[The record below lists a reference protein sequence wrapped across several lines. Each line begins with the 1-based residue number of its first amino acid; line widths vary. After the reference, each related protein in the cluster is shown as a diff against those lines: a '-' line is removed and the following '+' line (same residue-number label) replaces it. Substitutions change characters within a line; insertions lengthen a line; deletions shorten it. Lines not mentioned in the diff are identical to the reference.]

1 MMVLST
7 GLTPAQFAAFLVVI
21 VCAAG
26 AAAAILDLDMPS
38 RRGSRRASPLL
49 ERERDLAANL
59 GWRWRTWVAVRL
71 SLIAAGVGL
80 GVVSR
85 IWILVLI
92 GGLIGTVG
100 FRFALAGRAASRRL
114 SMERAFLGRLRDLRD
129 RMAIGNQS
137 LDTALL
143 EIGRNP
149 GPDLEYVLAPLAQG
163 GSVLDN
169 IVAVGLRARS
179 PVVEYACAV
188 LLWTR
193 SRSLD
198 ALIEAI
204 DELLLPVGEA
214 QLAVQEEASVT
225 LTQQRSVTIAMFV
238 LMLVMFSVVVRVDA
252 FRAYY
257 QSVAGNVVLVL
268 VVLMFAL
275 LVGLLGLIVRVRDWT
290 RWDLRR
296 PALSPRVPPHRHLE
310 RWGFTPPPLGR

>member
-1 MMVLST
+1 MTVLSA
-7 GLTPAQFAAFLVVI
+7 GLTTIQFAGFLVVI
-21 VCAAG
+21 ACAAG
-26 AAAAILDLDMPS
+26 AAAAIVDLDLHAL
-38 RRGSRRASPLL
+38 RRDRPPSPLL

-59 GWRWRTWVAVRL
+59 GWQWRSWVAVRL
-71 SLIAAGVGL
+71 LLITAGVGL
-80 GVVSR
+80 GLLSR

-92 GGLIGTVG
+92 GGLVGTFG
-100 FRFALAGRAASRRL
+100 FRFALAGRAVSRRL
-114 SMERAFLGRLRDLRD
+114 RVERAFLGRLRDLRD
-129 RMAIGNQS
+129 RMAIGNQT
-137 LDTALL
+137 LDTALQ
-143 EIGRNP
+143 EIGRDP
-149 GPDLEYVLAPLAQG
+149 GPELEYILAPLARG

-169 IVAVGLRARS
+169 IVAVGVRARS

-225 LTQQRSVTIAMFV
+225 LAQQRAVTIAMSV
-238 LMLVMFSVVVRVDA
+238 LMLVMFAVIVRVDT
-252 FRAYY
+252 FRAFY
-257 QSVAGNVVLVL
+257 QSLEGNVVLVL
-268 VVLMFAL
+268 VVVIFAL

-296 PALSPRVPPHRHLE
+296 LAQEQE
-310 RWGFTPPPLGR
+310 RLGAQ

>member
-1 MMVLST
+1 MTLLS
-7 GLTPAQFAAFLVVI
+7 GALTATQLVGFLVVI
-21 VCAAG
+21 ACASG
-26 AAAAILDLDMPS
+26 AVAAILDLDVHPLG
-38 RRGSRRASPLL
+38 RDRAPTPLL

-59 GWRWRTWVAVRL
+59 GWRWRNWVSVRL
-71 SLIAAGVGL
+71 ALILAGVGL
-80 GVVSR
+80 GLLSR

-92 GGLIGTVG
+92 GGLIGAFG
-100 FRFALAGRAASRRL
+100 FRFALAGRAATRRL
-114 SMERAFLGRLRDLRD
+114 RVERAFLGRLRDLRD

-137 LDTALL
+137 LDTALQ

-149 GPDLEYVLAPLAQG
+149 GPELEYVLAPLARG

-169 IVAVGLRARS
+169 IVAVGARARS

-225 LTQQRSVTIAMFV
+225 LTQQRAVTIAMSV
-238 LMLVMFSVVVRVDA
+238 LMLVMFAVIVRVDT
-252 FRAYY
+252 FRAFY
-257 QSVAGNVVLVL
+257 QSVEGNVVLVM
-268 VVLMFAL
+268 VVLIFTA
-275 LVGLLGLIVRVRDWT
+275 LVGLLGVIVRVRGWT

-296 PALSPRVPPHRHLE
+296 LAEEQE
-310 RWGFTPPPLGR
+310 RLGAQ

>member
-1 MMVLST
+1 MTATIVSLS
-7 GLTPAQFAAFLVVI
+7 AVEFAGFLLVI
-21 VCAAG
+21 ACAAG
-26 AAAAILDLDMPS
+26 AAAAILDLDIHRLRRDRPPS
-38 RRGSRRASPLL
+38 PIL

-59 GWRWRTWVAVRL
+59 GWRWRSWVVVRL
-71 SLIAAGVGL
+71 SLIVLGVGL
-80 GVVSR
+80 GLLSR

-92 GGLIGTVG
+92 GGLIGTFG

-114 SMERAFLGRLRDLRD
+114 RVERAFLGRLRDLRD

-137 LDTALL
+137 LDTALQ

-149 GPDLEYVLAPLAQG
+149 GPDLEYVLAPWARG

-169 IVAVGLRARS
+169 IVAVGERARS

-193 SRSLD
+193 TRSLD

-225 LTQQRSVTIAMFV
+225 LTQQRAVTIAMSV
-238 LMLVMFSVVVRVDA
+238 LMVVMFAVIVRVDA

-257 QSVAGNVVLVL
+257 QSVEGNVVLVL
-268 VVLMFAL
+268 VVVIFGL
-275 LVGLLGLIVRVRDWT
+275 LVGLLGVIVRVRSWT

-296 PALSPRVPPHRHLE
+296 LAEEQE
-310 RWGFTPPPLGR
+310 RLGAQ

>member
-1 MMVLST
+1 MMVMTAS
-7 GLTPAQFAAFLVVI
+7 LTMVQFAGLLVVI
-21 VCAAG
+21 ACATG
-26 AAAAILDLDMPS
+26 AAAAILDLDIPRARG
-38 RRGSRRASPLL
+38 RRHTSPPL

-59 GWRWRTWVAVRL
+59 GWRWRTWVVVRL

-80 GVVSR
+80 GVISR

-92 GGLIGTVG
+92 GGLIGVFG

-114 SMERAFLGRLRDLRD
+114 RMERAFLVTLRDLRD
-129 RMAIGNQS
+129 RMAIANQS
-137 LDTALL
+137 LDTALQ

-149 GPDLEYVLAPLAQG
+149 GPELEYVLAPLAHG

-169 IVAVGLRARS
+169 IVAVGDRARS

-204 DELLLPVGEA
+204 DDILLPVGAA

-225 LTQQRSVTIAMFV
+225 FTQQRSVTIAMFA
-238 LMLVMFSVVVRVDA
+238 LMVVMFTVVVRVDS

-257 QSVAGNVVLVL
+257 QSVDGNVVLVL
-268 VVLMFAL
+268 VVLIFAL

-296 PALSPRVPPHRHLE
+296 LADEQGR
-310 RWGFTPPPLGR
+310 LGAQ

>member
-1 MMVLST
+1 MTLLNAGLSST
-7 GLTPAQFAAFLVVI
+7 QFVGFLVVI
-21 VCAAG
+21 ACATG
-26 AAAAILDLDMPS
+26 AAAAILDLDIHAPG
-38 RRGSRRASPLL
+38 RDRAPSPLL

-59 GWRWRTWVAVRL
+59 GWRWRSWVGVRL

-80 GVVSR
+80 GIASR

-92 GGLIGTVG
+92 GGLVGIFG
-100 FRFALAGRAASRRL
+100 FRFALAGRAATRRL
-114 SMERAFLGRLRDLRD
+114 RVERAFLGRLRDLRD

-137 LDTALL
+137 LDTALQ

-149 GPDLEYVLAPLAQG
+149 GPELEYVLAPLARG
-163 GSVLDN
+163 GSVVDN
-169 IVAVGLRARS
+169 IVAVGMRARS

-214 QLAVQEEASVT
+214 QLEVQEEASVT
-225 LTQQRSVTIAMFV
+225 LTQQRAVTIAMAV
-238 LMLVMFSVVVRVDA
+238 LMLVMFAVIVRVDT
-252 FRAYY
+252 FRAFY
-257 QSVAGNVVLVL
+257 QSVEGNVVLVL
-268 VVLMFAL
+268 VVVIFAA
-275 LVGLLGLIVRVRDWT
+275 LVGLLGVIVRVRGWT

-296 PALSPRVPPHRHLE
+296 LAEEQE
-310 RWGFTPPPLGR
+310 RLGAQ

>member
-1 MMVLST
+1 MTVLSA
-7 GLTPAQFAAFLVVI
+7 GLTTIQFAGFLVVI
-21 VCAAG
+21 ACAAG
-26 AAAAILDLDMPS
+26 AAAAIVDLDLHAL
-38 RRGSRRASPLL
+38 RRDRPPSPLL

-59 GWRWRTWVAVRL
+59 GWQWRSWVAVRL
-71 SLIAAGVGL
+71 LLTTAGVGL
-80 GVVSR
+80 GLLSR

-92 GGLIGTVG
+92 GGLVGTFG
-100 FRFALAGRAASRRL
+100 FRFALAGRAVSRRL
-114 SMERAFLGRLRDLRD
+114 RVERAFLGRLRDLRD
-129 RMAIGNQS
+129 RMAIGNQT
-137 LDTALL
+137 LDTALQ
-143 EIGRNP
+143 EIGRDP
-149 GPDLEYVLAPLAQG
+149 GPELEYILAPLARG

-169 IVAVGLRARS
+169 IVAVGVRARS

-225 LTQQRSVTIAMFV
+225 LAQQRAVTIAMSV
-238 LMLVMFSVVVRVDA
+238 LMLVMFVVIVRVDT

-257 QSVAGNVVLVL
+257 QSLEGNVVLVL
-268 VVLMFAL
+268 VVVIFAL
-275 LVGLLGLIVRVRDWT
+275 LVGLLGLIVRVRPWT

-296 PALSPRVPPHRHLE
+296 LADEQE
-310 RWGFTPPPLGR
+310 RLGAQ

>member
-1 MMVLST
+1 MLSLTNLST
-7 GLTPAQFAAFLVVI
+7 AQFAGLLVVL

-26 AAAAILDLDMPS
+26 ATAAILDVDVRVGVRDRRPS
-38 RRGSRRASPLL
+38 AFL

-59 GWRWRTWVAVRL
+59 GWGWRTWVVVRI
-71 SLIAAGVGL
+71 SLVVVGVGL
-80 GVVSR
+80 GLVSR

-92 GGLIGTVG
+92 GGLVGTLG

-114 SMERAFLGRLRDLRD
+114 RVERAFLGRLRDLRD
-129 RMAIGNQS
+129 RMAVGNQS
-137 LDTALL
+137 LDTALQ

-149 GPDLEYVLAPLAQG
+149 GPELEYVLAPLARG

-169 IVAVGLRARS
+169 IVAVGMRARS

-188 LLWTR
+188 LLWSR

-198 ALIEAI
+198 SLIAAI

-225 LTQQRSVTIAMFV
+225 LTQQRAVTIAMSV
-238 LMLVMFSVVVRVDA
+238 LMLVMFAVVVRVDS
-252 FRAYY
+252 FRSFY
-257 QSVAGNVVLVL
+257 QSLQGNLVL
-268 VVLMFAL
+268 VIVVVLFAL
-275 LVGLLGLIVRVRDWT
+275 LVGLLGLIVRVRSWT

-296 PALSPRVPPHRHLE
+296 LAEEQE
-310 RWGFTPPPLGR
+310 RLGAQ